1 MAANDSVHASEVY
14 VRVCESGSMCYQFAR
29 KCDFERLSWGG
40 EDLSRYKQCS
50 HLGDKCACLSR
61 KILDRFDTF
70 RINRGIKSVPLWVVN
85 ILLLNLNKPFNY
97 LRNFLSQS

>member
-1 MAANDSVHASEVY
+1 M
-14 VRVCESGSMCYQFAR
+14 RVCESGSMCYQFAR

-70 RINRGIKSVPLWVVN
+70 SDKQRDKECSFMGCQHIT
-85 ILLLNLNKPFNY
+85 
-97 LRNFLSQS
+97 SQSK